1 LKGFF
6 AAAGFFSFAG
16 FFGAGF
22 LAADFLVAGFLVAG
36 FLVLTGAFFFAVFFF
51 FLGIVAVYHLQFAQ
65 LNGTQMFRAI
75 RQTARRYRTIRFGN
89 T

>member
-1 LKGFF
+1 MTGFF

-16 FFGAGF
+16 FFGSGF
-22 LAADFLVAGFLVAG
+22 LAADFLVAIFLVAG
-36 FLVLTGAFFFAVFFF
+36 FLALIAAFFFAVFFF
-51 FLGIVAVYHLQFAQ
+51 FLGIVGVYHLQFAQ
-65 LNGTQMFRAI
+65 LNGTQMFPAI